1 MTRRLLALLLALALP
16 LQGGRSPQRSRAGE
30 EANQTAPHH
39 PLQPQPPHP

>member
-16 LQGGRSPQRSRAGE
+16 LQGAARRGAEPGRR
-30 EANQTAPHH
+30 QTK